1 MFHLPGVCLAGHIDR
16 QKVYVAVNADKRRF
30 PDNKQIIIIILL
42 LWGIQKSTCLVFHLP
57 VCVCFVSSLKAWEK
71 RMTHLYWKRMTCGSE
86 FLRLH
91 SVGLGVSFVLF
102 FWGGIA
108 AYELISHPQHTC
120 SSLRGHVTYTVKA
133 GVFLVSV
140 AILIGMCEAQYA
152 IKILLKC
159 VFVTLLNVSGNI
171 SHFDG

>member
-1 MFHLPGVCLAGHIDR
+1 MAPNSFAYTVLDLESPL
-16 QKVYVAVNADKRRF
+16 F
-30 PDNKQIIIIILL
+30 
-42 LWGIQKSTCLVFHLP
+42 
-57 VCVCFVSSLKAWEK
+57 CFFE
-71 RMTHLYWKRMTCGSE
+71 
-86 FLRLH
+86 
-91 SVGLGVSFVLF
+91 
-102 FWGGIA
+102 GGIA